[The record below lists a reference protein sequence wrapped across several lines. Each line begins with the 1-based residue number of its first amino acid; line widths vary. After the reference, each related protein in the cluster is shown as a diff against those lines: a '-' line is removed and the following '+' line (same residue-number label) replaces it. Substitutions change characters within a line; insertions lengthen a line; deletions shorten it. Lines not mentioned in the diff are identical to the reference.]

1 MAARRHGKR
10 PPKVLRM
17 SVELPLWRALTGYRI
32 LTLVYTL
39 CLVALSYRQ
48 YDHPLGAAAYMGV
61 LTVWMVLTWRCTTS
75 AERCTRQFL
84 VADLG
89 FAIGGILLTLVVDS
103 HARIMDGGPTLPSI
117 WTAGAVLGFAIKGGW
132 RWAAVASTIV
142 AVANL
147 VERQELARDTIH
159 NVVLVW
165 VASVGLGYVV
175 EVARSSERTLARA
188 LQIEAATR
196 ERERL
201 ARDIHDSVLQVLAMV
216 QRRGAEIGGEAT
228 ELGRMAG
235 EQEVALRTLVA
246 GGLVSP
252 PGIRF
257 GGAASTVPHPAGE
270 GGRERTRGARRD
282 RCGVGRRR
290 AVRCPGAARAV
301 RGGRCHLLRARR
313 PGHAAGRRGGRTRG
327 RCQCRVGQCTGACGG
342 RGPRMDPG
350 GGRTACGDRDGPR
363 RRPRHP
369 RGPARGR
376 RARGPSGGG
385 PVDPRAAARPGRQRG
400 VGLGPRPGHGS
411 GVDGPQGRRAR
422 GWKTGEGLSVNEQGL
437 KVMVVDD
444 HPMWRDAVARD
455 LAEAGCEVVA
465 TAGDGLQ
472 AVRRAQAAGPDVLVL
487 DLNLP
492 GLPGV
497 AVCKELVGAN
507 PALRVLVLSAS
518 GEHADVLEAVKSGA
532 TGYLLK
538 SASTEELLDAVRRT
552 AAGDAVFTPGL
563 AGLVLGEYRR
573 LATEPAPATPDE
585 PGAPQLTDRET
596 EVLRLVAKGL
606 SYKQIAERLVISH
619 RTVQNHVQNTLG
631 KLQLHNRV
639 ELVRYAIERGLDEA

>member
-48 YDHPLGAAAYMGV
+48 YEHPLGAAAYMGV
-61 LTVWMVLTWRCTTS
+61 LTVWMGLTWRCTTS

-89 FAIGGILLTLVVDS
+89 FAVGGILLTLVVDS

-132 RWAAVASTIV
+132 RWAAVGSTVV

-147 VERQELARDTIH
+147 VERQELARDTVH

-252 PGIRF
+252 PGIRP
-257 GGAASTVPHPAGE
+257 GGAVPTVPHPAGE
-270 GGRERTRGARRD
+270 
-282 RCGVGRRR
+282 
-290 AVRCPGAARAV
+290 P
-301 RGGRCHLLRARR
+301 
-313 PGHAAGRRGGRTRG
+313 
-327 RCQCRVGQCTGACGG
+327 
-342 RGPRMDPG
+342 
-350 GGRTACGDRDGPR
+350 
-363 RRPRHP
+363 
-369 RGPARGR
+369 
-376 RARGPSGGG
+376 
-385 PVDPRAAARPGRQRG
+385 
-400 VGLGPRPGHGS
+400 
-411 GVDGPQGRRAR
+411 
-422 GWKTGEGLSVNEQGL
+422 TGEG
-437 KVMVVDD
+437 
-444 HPMWRDAVARD
+444 
-455 LAEAGCEVVA
+455 
-465 TAGDGLQ
+465 
-472 AVRRAQAAGPDVLVL
+472 AA
-487 DLNLP
+487 
-492 GLPGV
+492 
-497 AVCKELVGAN
+497 
-507 PALRVLVLSAS
+507 
-518 GEHADVLEAVKSGA
+518 
-532 TGYLLK
+532 
-538 SASTEELLDAVRRT
+538 
-552 AAGDAVFTPGL
+552 
-563 AGLVLGEYRR
+563 
-573 LATEPAPATPDE
+573 APATAASAPAGAGPCDVRALLAPYAGAGVTFSE
-585 PGAPQLTDRET
+585 PGAPVALPPAAAAELAAAVSAALDNVRVHAGAGAHAWILVEDEPHAVIVTVRDDGPGIPEGRLADAEREGRLGVALSIRGRLRDLGGGAEWISVSGQGT
-596 EVLRLVAKGL
+596 EVELTVPKGG
-606 SYKQIAERLVISH
+606 APEG
-619 RTVQNHVQNTLG
+619 G
-631 KLQLHNRV
+631 K
-639 ELVRYAIERGLDEA
+639 RGKAGK